1 MSNAVQSTANRTA
14 DAEPKKQAAGQSQ
27 GQTQSQGQA
36 HGQLS
41 HGQILTII
49 SGLMLGMFLA
59 ALDQTIVSTAIRTI
73 ADDLKG
79 LNMLAWATTA
89 YLITSTVSTPL
100 YGKLSDLWGRRP
112 LFLAAITIF
121 VIGSLA
127 CTFSQSMVQLAGFRA
142 FQGLGAGG
150 LMSLA
155 FAIVGD
161 IVPPR
166 ERSRYQGYFMAVFAS
181 SSVLGPVIGG
191 FFAGQSEL
199 ISLAGWRWVFL
210 VNVPIGVIALI
221 VVARVLHVPH
231 VRRDHRIDWLG
242 AITIALCVV
251 PLLIVAQEGRD
262 WGWGSR
268 DALLCYVL
276 GGIGLITFILA
287 EKRMGDDALIPLRL
301 FKSPVFSLISSGGFF
316 IGMAMFGA
324 IAIVPQY
331 LQIVKGASPT
341 HSGLLMLPLM
351 AGIMTGSLSSGQITA
366 KTGRYKIFPLI
377 GTVLMTVGLVL
388 FHQVAWD
395 TPLWQTDIYMAVVGL
410 GLGLCM
416 QTLTLAIQNAVPPRD
431 MGVATSSSIFFRQM
445 GGTLGTA
452 VFLSLL
458 FSTVGDKIANAFRT
472 VSQTPAFQA
481 AVHDPKV
488 LADKANQP
496 VLAMLHGSGGGGGAG
511 ASGVLQDSSFIQRL
525 DPRLAVP
532 FRMGFSDSMDLVFLS
547 AAFAPIVAFV
557 LLAFMK
563 EIPLRTQSGMAA
575 RAAEEA
581 GTAAD
586 DESVTA
592 VQAET
597 PEAVSTT
604 AVRAEPEFGHEP
616 ATSNG
621 HVNGHANG
629 NGHVNGNGYGYAASN
644 GHAEAGSNGH
654 SGANG
659 RHALA
664 DGEDFGQLL
673 RVRRPRA
680 EGAPTTNGSSVTPHD
695 DDLDSDDGH
704 DGHDDHDGHRIGGKV
719 LRPDGSPISGAALTL
734 INLDGHQVAR
744 ALTDRSGGYA
754 VPVLS
759 AGTYVLIASAGAY
772 QPQASTITTDG
783 GPVAI
788 DLVLSGSTRLYGT
801 VSVGGSGA
809 PVPDAT
815 VTLTDQ
821 SGEVVTSRVTGA
833 DGSYELE
840 GLGGGHFT
848 LVVSAANYRPIAT
861 GVTVPQGGEER
872 LDLQVEGGGRL
883 TGVARSGRHGHPI
896 REALITFVDSSG
908 AVLTT
913 TVTDADG
920 SYTLEDLPAG
930 DYTVIASGYPPVAS
944 SVRVDPAA
952 EGRHDVELGYPNV

>member
-1 MSNAVQSTANRTA
+1 MSNAVESTATRTA
-14 DAEPKKQAAGQSQ
+14 GAEPKQQTADQSH
-27 GQTQSQGQA
+27 GQA
-36 HGQLS
+36 QDRPHGQLS
-41 HGQILTII
+41 HRQIVTII

-79 LNMLAWATTA
+79 LDMLAWATTA

-112 LFLAAITIF
+112 LFLTAITIF

-127 CTFSQSMVQLAGFRA
+127 CTFSQSMWQLAGFRA

-191 FFAGQSEL
+191 FLAGQSEL

-221 VVARVLHVPH
+221 VVGKVLHVPH
-231 VRRDHRIDWLG
+231 TRRDHRIDWLG
-242 AITIALCVV
+242 AIAIAVCVV
-251 PLLIVAQEGRD
+251 PLLIVAQQGRD

-268 DALLCYVL
+268 DALICYVL
-276 GGIGLITFILA
+276 GVVGLVAFVLA

-301 FKSPVFSLISSGGFF
+301 FRSGVFSLISSGGFF

-377 GTVLMTVGLVL
+377 GTLLMTGGLVL

-410 GLGLCM
+410 GLGLSM

-481 AVHDPKV
+481 ALHDPKV

-496 VLAMLHGSGGGGGAG
+496 VLAMLHGSGGGGTG
-511 ASGVLQDSSFIQRL
+511 GVLQDSSFIQRL

-532 FRMGFSDSMDLVFLS
+532 FRMGFSESMDLVFLT
-547 AAFAPIVAFV
+547 AAVAPVVAFV

-581 GTAAD
+581 GPSAAQAQTP
-586 DESVTA
+586 ELLGTTA

-597 PEAVSTT
+597 PEAD
-604 AVRAEPEFGHEP
+604 APEVGDTPQEES
-616 ATSNG
+616 AYGNS
-621 HVNGHANG
+621 HANG
-629 NGHVNGNGYGYAASN
+629 NGHASANGHTTANGYAVSN
-644 GHAEAGSNGH
+644 GHG
-654 SGANG
+654 GANG

-673 RVRRPRA
+673 RVRRPRQ
-680 EGAPTTNGSSVTPHD
+680 GAAPAANGSPAAPRD
-695 DDLDSDDGH
+695 DEHQL
-704 DGHDDHDGHRIGGKV
+704 DGHRIGGKV

-744 ALTDRSGGYA
+744 TLTDQSGAYA
-754 VPVLS
+754 VPVLA
-759 AGTYVLIASAGAY
+759 AGTYVLIASAGVY
-772 QPQASTITTDG
+772 QPRASTITTTG
-783 GPVAI
+783 GPVTA

-801 VSVGGSGA
+801 VSVGGTGA

-815 VTLTDQ
+815 VTLTDE
-821 SGEVVTSRVTGA
+821 SGEVVTSRLTGA
-833 DGSYELE
+833 DGGYALE

-872 LDLQVEGGGRL
+872 LDLQLEGGGRL
-883 TGVARSGRHGHPI
+883 TGVARSGRYGHPV
-896 REALITFVDSSG
+896 REALITFVDASG

-920 SYTLEDLPAG
+920 VYTLEDLPAG

-944 SVRVDPAA
+944 SVRVDPGAD
-952 EGRHDVELGYPNV
+952 GTHDVELSYPDA